1 METIKFDLSRNDGK
15 FKIMHAVNNGP
26 VHKRH
31 AKDQWSSNMET
42 YMELKIPY
50 ARNHDA
56 AFCATYGGEHTVD
69 ISAIFPDFD
78 ADPYNP
84 DSYDFVCTDEYT
96 LVTLDAGTETFFRL
110 GQKIEHYIKK
120 FNIFPPKDFQK
131 WAVICEHIIRHYNEG
146 WANGYN
152 LNIKYWEIW
161 NEPDLDRDDVAY
173 KRTWAGK
180 KAQFFDLFE
189 VAAKHLKKCFPDLKI
204 GGPSLAGDMIWADE
218 FLDEM
223 KKREVPMDFF
233 SWHIYTS
240 TPEHLVSRGL
250 KAKELLDKHGYG
262 DAESILNEWNYI
274 RGWTDLFRY
283 SKEQI
288 IDVKGATFVLSCMT
302 MSQHAPID
310 MLMYYDARP
319 SVFNGIWDMYF
330 YDKLPSWYSFK
341 WFSDLY
347 DLDHEVIAENC
358 AENIYTLCGVSQDGK
373 ASVVVTHYNED
384 DEAQPREVEIDLG
397 RAGKYD
403 IYLLD
408 KEHSGELV
416 KTTGELKFTM
426 PVHSAV
432 MIKEK

>member
-1 METIKFDLSRNDGK
+1 MKLLTVKFFSGIIIKKYERINQMETIKFDLSRNDGK

-189 VAAKHLKKCFPDLKI
+189 VAAKHLKK
-204 GGPSLAGDMIWADE
+204 
-218 FLDEM
+218 
-223 KKREVPMDFF
+223 
-233 SWHIYTS
+233 
-240 TPEHLVSRGL
+240 
-250 KAKELLDKHGYG
+250 
-262 DAESILNEWNYI
+262 
-274 RGWTDLFRY
+274 
-283 SKEQI
+283 
-288 IDVKGATFVLSCMT
+288 VL
-302 MSQHAPID
+302 P
-310 MLMYYDARP
+310 RP
-319 SVFNGIWDMYF
+319 
-330 YDKLPSWYSFK
+330 
-341 WFSDLY
+341 
-347 DLDHEVIAENC
+347 
-358 AENIYTLCGVSQDGK
+358 
-373 ASVVVTHYNED
+373 
-384 DEAQPREVEIDLG
+384 
-397 RAGKYD
+397 
-403 IYLLD
+403 
-408 KEHSGELV
+408 
-416 KTTGELKFTM
+416 
-426 PVHSAV
+426 
-432 MIKEK
+432 